1 ERVAIVTDIA
11 WVSLTVKALRFLI
24 PGEIR
29 VFSTVQTAEGRAW
42 ITARPGSRADTDAA
56 AFVGAR
62 PSGGRSAKPLPR
74 RPRLAAAA
82 RPQPVEER
90 HPGYAE

>member
-42 ITARPGSRADTDAA
+42 ITARPGSRADTGELASLRPAPGAA
-56 AFVGAR
+56 R
-62 PSGGRSAKPLPR
+62 RLRRSAPALPTAATSLR
-74 RPRLAAAA
+74 RGQPRHGVA
-82 RPQPVEER
+82 
-90 HPGYAE
+90 